1 MHNLSWQHLSFLL
14 ISSDTTNRNQ
24 QSFQPILCIIFFFFP
39 IMLPLDLFHYNFS
52 LQKCY
57 YSLSTS
63 FQAITMDICYWV
75 YNFML
80 EAPPIKN
87 CCINILSS
95 DHNIIITFRDNEP
108 HQGLLFSFSF
118 MNNFGY
124 CQELMKLKR
133 EREEATLSGW
143 YNIAE
148 RVTGLLFK
156 RSLVQDAC
164 QIFSWTSNG
173 TRCPALRLTEFHG
186 VFKGMLDVPIND

>member
-1 MHNLSWQHLSFLL
+1 M
-14 ISSDTTNRNQ
+14 
-24 QSFQPILCIIFFFFP
+24 P
-39 IMLPLDLFHYNFS
+39 PLGLFHHSFS

-57 YSLSTS
+57 YSLFAL

-87 CCINILSS
+87 CCINILFS

-118 MNNFGY
+118 MNKFGY

-133 EREEATLSGW
+133 EREEATLSDR

-148 RVTGLLFK
+148 RVTGWIFK
-156 RSLVQDAC
+156 RSLMQVAC
-164 QIFSWTSNG
+164 QIFSWTLNG
-173 TRCPALRLTEFHG
+173 TRCPALRLTEFYG
-186 VFKGMLDVPIND
+186 ILKSMLDVIIND